1 MKDPKKRLR
10 QTIALALV
18 FLIIYAGVLLCIEQ
32 RQYNDLIMKD
42 SVYKTEAVRS
52 MIEGYEKTADE
63 VGSRFWQDMNAE
75 VRLMAIRLEDRVVN
89 GEYKGVRFGDD
100 SMVVLVRDGRAELPP
115 EAEGMF
121 PALTPEMITNEY
133 VQTRTP
139 RSGGGYTVFYA

>member
-115 EAEGMF
+115 AAEGMF
-121 PALTPEMITNEY
+121 PALTPEMIRGTAMP
-133 VQTRTP
+133 THR
-139 RSGGGYTVFYA
+139 